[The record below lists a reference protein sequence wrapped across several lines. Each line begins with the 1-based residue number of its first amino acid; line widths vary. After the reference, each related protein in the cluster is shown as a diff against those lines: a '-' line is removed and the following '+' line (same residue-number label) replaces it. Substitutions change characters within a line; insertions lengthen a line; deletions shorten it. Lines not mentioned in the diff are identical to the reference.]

1 MKNNSTVVLVDD
13 HELVRAGIR
22 TLLGA
27 IESIE
32 VVGECGEGLDA
43 LPILKQLTPDLVVLD
58 ISLKGLNG
66 IELVSLIRKQNTNIK
81 ILMLS
86 MHNNVE
92 YVAKCLRNGAQG
104 YLLKD
109 SAVDELEPAVMNVLS
124 GDSYISRE
132 VDESMLDK
140 LLLDENTPTSLL
152 ELLTSR
158 QRQILQL
165 IAEGYSTKQIADSL
179 HVSVKTV
186 ETHRTHIMKR
196 LNIFD
201 IAGLV
206 RLAMEKRLIQ

>member
-206 RLAMEKRLIQ
+206 RFAMEKRLIQ

>member
-165 IAEGYSTKQIADSL
+165 IAEGYSTKQIADSI
-179 HVSVKTV
+179 HVSIKTV

-206 RLAMEKRLIQ
+206 RFAMEKRLIQ

>member
-109 SAVDELEPAVMNVLS
+109 SAVEELEPAVMNVL
-124 GDSYISRE
+124 GGGSYISRE
-132 VDESMLDK
+132 VDECMLDK

-165 IAEGYSTKQIADSL
+165 IAEGYSTKQIADSI
-179 HVSVKTV
+179 HVSIKTV

-206 RLAMEKRLIQ
+206 RFAMEKRLIQ

>member
-1 MKNNSTVVLVDD
+1 MKNSSTVVLVDD

-27 IESIE
+27 IDSIE
-32 VVGECGEGLDA
+32 VVGECGEGLDT
-43 LPILKQLTPDLVVLD
+43 LPILKQLTPDLVILD

-66 IELVSLIRKQNTNIK
+66 IELVSLIRKHNTNTK

-109 SAVDELEPAVMNVLS
+109 SAVEELEPAVMNVLD

-165 IAEGYSTKQIADSL
+165 IAEGYSTKQIADSI
-179 HVSVKTV
+179 HVSIKTV

-206 RLAMEKRLIQ
+206 RFAMEKRLIQ

>member
-1 MKNNSTVVLVDD
+1 MKNSSTVVLVDD

-27 IESIE
+27 IDSIE
-32 VVGECGEGLDA
+32 VVGECGEGLDT
-43 LPILKQLTPDLVVLD
+43 LPIVKQLTPDLVILD

-66 IELVSLIRKQNTNIK
+66 IELVSLIRKQNRNTK

-109 SAVDELEPAVMNVLS
+109 SAVEELEPAVMNVLG

-165 IAEGYSTKQIADSL
+165 IAEGYSTKQIADSI
-179 HVSVKTV
+179 HVSIKTV

-206 RLAMEKRLIQ
+206 RFAMEKRLIQ

>member
-1 MKNNSTVVLVDD
+1 MKNSSTVVLVDD

-27 IESIE
+27 IDSIE
-32 VVGECGEGLDA
+32 VVGECGEGLDT
-43 LPILKQLTPDLVVLD
+43 LPILKQLAPDLVILD

-66 IELVSLIRKQNTNIK
+66 IELVSLIRKQNIKTK

-109 SAVDELEPAVMNVLS
+109 SAVEELEPAVMNVLG

-140 LLLDENTPTSLL
+140 LMLDENTPTSLL

-165 IAEGYSTKQIADSL
+165 IAEGYSTKQIADSI
-179 HVSVKTV
+179 HVSIKTV

-206 RLAMEKRLIQ
+206 RFAIEKRLIQ

>member
-1 MKNNSTVVLVDD
+1 MNDNSTVVLVDD

-22 TLLGA
+22 TLLSA
-27 IESIE
+27 IPNIE
-32 VVGECGEGLDA
+32 VVGECGEGLET
-43 LPILKQLTPDLVVLD
+43 LPIVKKLKPALVILD

-66 IELVSLIRKQNTNIK
+66 IELVSLIKKQNSNTK

-92 YVAKCLRNGAQG
+92 YVAKCLKNGAQG

-109 SAVDELEPAVMNVLS
+109 SAVEELEPAIMNVLQ
-124 GDSYISRE
+124 GDSYISSE
-132 VDESMLDK
+132 VDESMLSK
-140 LLLDENTPTSLL
+140 LLFDENSPASLL

-165 IAEGYSTKQIADSL
+165 IAEGYSTKQIAESI
-179 HVSVKTV
+179 HVSIKTV

-206 RLAMEKRLIQ
+206 RFAMEKRLVQ